1 MAELF
6 EKSKRDYL
14 DYLFEQYKKG
24 LLDDAS
30 LTPLIEAG
38 YITSKPKEKKG
49 GDMSY
54 VYEKQKEETAVL
66 SRRDYFVVNYE
77 KYASFPNNISRE
89 DWIPASV
96 ISHSDDFYEW
106 INNITFGYFTD
117 AIERHE
123 YKKYELYKAQCF
135 KWLAEDSSPTN
146 HVDEERKIQ
155 CIKTEYSRC
164 RQNTMYF
171 AIKYCYVKEGDDS
184 AGKIRYK
191 PKEVNSFLFYLLDC
205 GYSLF
210 IGKPRQIYS
219 STTMGIYALKK
230 ILLQKNY
237 FIKFIAE
244 DDKTVQEIF
253 RDKIKYPFA
262 ELPVWMTPKVLSD
275 SAENFW
281 LGQKVTKGEIKGQN
295 SRIAVVPPTVTA
307 INGGSP
313 QLVFIDEIGSINI
326 LTEMIA
332 EGLPTMF
339 MDKYGDGNL
348 EMKRQ
353 LVAWGT
359 GVGSAKGKG
368 AYQREWYRI
377 LGLWEE
383 KNKQLGFVPIF
394 LSWHTRCNAKHYK
407 EQKAIYYG
415 GKNLETGIDLET
427 NKKMFHQHYPS
438 SFKDMFILSGNTLV
452 GKELIDE
459 GLSRI
464 RKIDHSQRPV
474 AGYLEPVF
482 DYTKPESEN
491 SDVPFKIIDANF
503 IPCNDDEMDRATC
516 WRLLPPDRSWI
527 NRYYSGVDPIAVE
540 TGHSM
545 FSTTIWDK
553 FNHAPVC
560 ILNFRKQHD
569 HKYCFLQ
576 SVLMEIYYDT
586 NRAQNNKEGCPDLI
600 EANIGTNYVDYCERA
615 GFFKHFVYTS
625 ELPER
630 LRGGA
635 RKIGVDNKGLR
646 ALYIIDKMREC
657 VKTYYKNF
665 YFEVIFKQLDT
676 FVQKTT
682 SKTETWEALDKI
694 AYFDDVLFSLTYA
707 YINAEYV
714 HDHKVPQC
722 IEQTERQISKIKYPK
737 KSKADGSLTR
747 RPEKKLIKTSIW

>member
-6 EKSKRDYL
+6 EKSKKDYL

-24 LLDDAS
+24 LLSESS
-30 LTPLIEAG
+30 LTPLYEAG
-38 YITSKPKEKKG
+38 YISSIPKEVGIEVRREK
-49 GDMSY
+49 
-54 VYEKQKEETAVL
+54 YEKNLQETKDFSRKDFFEKNYEIYSSYSNKIKKEEWMPL
-66 SRRDYFVVNYE
+66 
-77 KYASFPNNISRE
+77 
-89 DWIPASV
+89 SV
-96 ISHSDDFYEW
+96 INHTDEFYEW

-117 AIERHE
+117 AIERHKYE
-123 YKKYELYKAQCF
+123 KYELYKAQCF
-135 KWLAEDSSPTN
+135 KWLQEDSSPTN
-146 HVDEERKIQ
+146 HADEERKIQ
-155 CIKTEYSRC
+155 CMKTEYARC
-164 RQNTMYF
+164 RENTMYF
-171 AIKYCYVKEGDDS
+171 AIKYIFVKEGDDS
-184 AGKIRYK
+184 AGKIRYR

-230 ILLQKNY
+230 LLFQKN
-237 FIKFIAE
+237 FFMKFIAE

-262 ELPVWMTPKVLSD
+262 ELASWMTPKVLSD
-275 SAENFW
+275 SADNFW

-295 SRIAVVPPTVTA
+295 SRISVVPPTVTA

-359 GVGSAKGKG
+359 GVGSNKGKG

-383 KNKQLGFVPIF
+383 RNKQVGFIPIF
-394 LSWHTRCNAKHYK
+394 LSWHVRCNERHYR

-415 GKNLETGIDLET
+415 GKNIESGIDLET

-438 SFKDMFILSGNTLV
+438 TFKDMFILSGNTLV

-464 RKIDHSQRPV
+464 RRIDHSQRPV
-474 AGYLEPVF
+474 AGYFEPVF
-482 DYTKPESEN
+482 DYTTPESEN
-491 SDVPFKIIDANF
+491 SDVPFKIVDANF
-503 IPCNDDEMDRATC
+503 IPCNDDEMDRATS
-516 WRLLPPDRSWI
+516 WRLLPPDRTWI
-527 NRYYSGVDPIAVE
+527 RRYYSGIDPIAVE

-553 FNHAPVC
+553 VNKAPVC
-560 ILNFRKQHD
+560 IVNFRKQHD

-576 SVLMEIYYDT
+576 SLLAEIYYDT
-586 NRAQNNKEGCPDLI
+586 NRAERNKEGVPSLI
-600 EANIGTNYVDYCERA
+600 EANIGTNYTDYCERA
-615 GFFKHFVYTS
+615 GFFKHFVYNS

-630 LRGGA
+630 LRGGS

-682 SKTETWEALDKI
+682 TKTETWEALDKI
-694 AYFDDVLFSLTYA
+694 AYFDDVLFSLTFA
-707 YINAEYV
+707 YINSEYC
-714 HDHKVPQC
+714 HDHKVPSC
-722 IEQTERQISKIKYPK
+722 ITETERQVSKIKYSLK
-737 KSKADGSLTR
+737 RMADGSVPR
-747 RPEKKLIKTSIW
+747 VPEKKIIKTSIW